1 MIRLVTLGGIDLRGP
16 SGPLSG
22 RIVQPRH
29 LALLAVL
36 ARTPGAALTRGKLVG
51 LLWAEVP
58 ERTARRRL
66 SDTLYAIRKELG
78 KEVVRSTA
86 GRLRLDPD
94 LVESDVADFEAALDR
109 GDLEAAAE
117 FYGGPFLDGFHLGE
131 TRSFD
136 EWVDRERLA
145 LSRQYRE
152 ALERLA
158 GRTEEA
164 GDWPSAV
171 RWWRRRFAADP
182 TDSRVT
188 ARLMQAMAASG
199 NAPRAVAQFRIHEE
213 ALRRELGLP
222 VSERLR
228 EMVESLTSAP
238 PEGLDRGRPR
248 DIPDEGD
255 DSHSFSAQRPGR
267 TAGPWAPADEAPRSD
282 PPGELTSSGLS
293 PEPVRPEAAPGHT
306 LSRLLTLALA
316 VTVLAVGGI
325 WLLRDQGGEAVAG
338 IPDAQAGVP
347 PAALDHF
354 EQGNA
359 YLARRFSEDAVRA
372 AIGQFEEATARDA
385 TFAAAW
391 RSLIHA
397 RLWLVWVLDDP
408 DQGDRARAD
417 LDQLL
422 ALDPRDP
429 DVRMG
434 KGWFL
439 YYGERRYPEAL
450 EEFEAAAAARP
461 HDPEIL
467 RVMGFLRQ
475 RLGRWDEAVS
485 TLERAM
491 ELAPR
496 DAELIFS
503 AGQTLRLMGRPEE
516 ALERYEKAFSLV
528 PEEDVGFLLSSV
540 EHAHL
545 ALGDTARAREVR
557 ERARELSAGAWHGGR
572 AEFYGNDPE
581 AAAQRI
587 RSLPAHSSNE
597 QMFRLD
603 ALADAHDRMG
613 DPAGRRLYADSLL
626 ELARSQAPDRVE
638 GARGQAA
645 ALAWVFV
652 GLAHIHLDRNHEG
665 LQAVERGMA
674 LEASFHD
681 ALMAPFLAA
690 PAARAYA
697 RAGEAERALDLL
709 ARVSRRPAIFS
720 STDLAM
726 DPEWDSLR
734 DHPRW
739 PEIARSE
746 FHPTEQLGVQGN
758 DHRAGRHEDRPHRR

>member
-51 LLWAEVP
+51 LLWPEVP

-78 KEVVRSTA
+78 KEAVRSTA

-145 LSRQYRE
+145 LSRRYRE

-188 ARLMQAMAASG
+188 ARLMQAVAASG

-213 ALRRELGLP
+213 ALRRELGLT
-222 VSERLR
+222 VSDDLKELLH
-228 EMVESLTSAP
+228 SLTSAP
-238 PEGLDRGRPR
+238 DGEPGEPEFPEPQAEAGPAGDAAGSGSAGAPNPSPVPPPPEPPR
-248 DIPDEGD
+248 
-255 DSHSFSAQRPGR
+255 SAPAPQRPPPDSPKHPPPDSPAR
-267 TAGPWAPADEAPRSD
+267 TAR
-282 PPGELTSSGLS
+282 
-293 PEPVRPEAAPGHT
+293 
-306 LSRLLTLALA
+306 RLVTLALA
-316 VTVLAVGGI
+316 VVALAAGGI
-325 WLLRDQGGEAVAG
+325 WLVQTLGSGDTGGV
-338 IPDAQAGVP
+338 PTAQAGVP
-347 PAALDHF
+347 PAAWDHY
-354 EQGNA
+354 EQGTA
-359 YLARRFSEDAVRA
+359 YLARRFSEDAVLA
-372 AIGQFEEATARDA
+372 AIDQFEEATAHDA

-408 DQGDRARAD
+408 DQGDQARAD

-439 YYGERRYPEAL
+439 YYGERRYPGAL

-516 ALERYEKAFSLV
+516 ALERYEKAFALV

-557 ERARELSAGAWHGGR
+557 ERARELGAGAWHGGR
-572 AEFYGNDPE
+572 AEFYGHDPE
-581 AAAQRI
+581 AAARRI

-603 ALADAHDRMG
+603 ALADAHGRMG

-645 ALAWVFV
+645 GLAWVFV

-665 LQAVERGMA
+665 LRAVERGMA

-681 ALMAPFLAA
+681 ALMGPFLAA

-709 ARVSRRPAIFS
+709 ARVSRLPAIFS
-720 STDLAM
+720 PTDLAM

-739 PEIARSE
+739 PEIAGSE
-746 FHPTEQLGVQGN
+746 LHPTEQLGVQGN